1 MPKKSTQAMSIRKAT
16 LFRLD
21 QSLNTNGIEEP
32 NIISNNPIPKIRN
45 PTRLSTELLIFKK
58 FNPVLR

>member
-1 MPKKSTQAMSIRKAT
+1 MRIRKAT

-21 QSLNTNGIEEP
+21 QSLNANGIEDP
-32 NIISNNPIPKIRN
+32 NNISNNPNPKIRN

-58 FNPVLR
+58 SNPVLR